1 MDTPEAF
8 MARLE
13 RADLH
18 PATAQV
24 VRFFA
29 YDHLPEKLQEISKP
43 FGDLALH
50 MAIIQTGPEVTV
62 GLRKLLEA
70 KDCMVRASL
79 PDQGYPLVGRD
90 GEQRGPEGFRPGT
103 D

>member
-1 MDTPEAF
+1 MDTF
-8 MARLE
+8 TDRLD

-29 YDHLPEKLQEISKP
+29 YDHLPKRLQEISQP

-50 MAIIQTGPEVTV
+50 MAALLDGPEVTV
-62 GLRKLLEA
+62 GIRKLLEA
-70 KDCMVRASL
+70 KDCMVRAAL
-79 PDQGYPLVGRD
+79 PQTGYPLVGRD
-90 GEQRGPEGFRPGT
+90 GDQRGPEDFSPGT

>member
-1 MDTPEAF
+1 ME
-8 MARLE
+8 RLD

-18 PATAQV
+18 PASKQV

-29 YDHLPEKLQEISKP
+29 YDHLPENLQEISKP

-50 MAIIQTGPEVTV
+50 MAILQSGPEVTV
-62 GLRKLLEA
+62 GLRKLLES
-70 KDCMVRASL
+70 KDCMVRAGL
-79 PDQGYPLVGRD
+79 PSEGYPLVGRD
-90 GEQRGPEGFRPGT
+90 GEQRGPEGFNPGV